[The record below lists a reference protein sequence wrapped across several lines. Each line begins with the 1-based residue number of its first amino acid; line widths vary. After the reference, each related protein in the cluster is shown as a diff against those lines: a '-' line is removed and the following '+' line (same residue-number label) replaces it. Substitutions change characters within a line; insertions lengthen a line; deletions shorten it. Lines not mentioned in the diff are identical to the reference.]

1 MNKRS
6 LIHNRKSS
14 KATAWFRK
22 VEWVFS
28 PFYPRTKKD
37 WLFLNYWVTVTLVMV
52 VQNSALA
59 QQTPANPKTPANPTP
74 TGTTG
79 CGGWMCG
86 PRAAILQNPAFSE
99 NRASLLVNF
108 IFVALNAAIIVAIG
122 FQAYKIF
129 TAMREEEGWQTMG
142 RSLVGEVLMLIATNY
157 LGGWITG
164 TNA

>member
-1 MNKRS
+1 MKKRN
-6 LIHNRKSS
+6 LIHMRKSS
-14 KATAWFRK
+14 RITALFRRI
-22 VEWVFS
+22 ERFFS
-28 PFYPRTKKD
+28 PFYLRTKKD

-52 VQNSALA
+52 AQSSVLA
-59 QQTPANPKTPANPTP
+59 QQTQPPGNATPSAPTN
-74 TGTTG
+74 